1 MSTAQTAKTRHV
13 TAPSGTKYAYRR
25 LGVTCPGI
33 PLVILTHFRGVMD
46 KFDPLLLNLLASH
59 RSLITVDYSGVGL
72 STGRL
77 ATSIRDS
84 AADILEF
91 LAAIGEKE
99 IDLLGFSLGGMVAQ
113 LVALNADPAAIKI
126 RKLILA
132 GTTSSAGEGV
142 VASENEEDVG
152 VVGSVKEVDIETFR
166 TLFFPKNREGEIAL
180 QAWWERIHERK
191 GGDDD
196 DGVVAVATFV
206 SQGYADGAEGLRSQG
221 EMIAK
226 WATPDASRGLD
237 GSYDRLGELGI
248 PVLVANGNV
257 SISLSLFFSSFF
269 SFLRS
274 VLFFCPEMRYPC

>member
-1 MSTAQTAKTRHV
+1 MSTAQTAKTHHV

-25 LGVTCPGI
+25 LGVTSPGI
-33 PLVILTHFRGVMD
+33 PLLILTHFRGVMD
-46 KFDPLLLNLLASH
+46 KFDPLLLNLLAAH
-59 RSLITVDYSGVGL
+59 RSVITVDYSGVGL

-91 LAAIGEKE
+91 LAAIGERE

-113 LVALNADPAAIKI
+113 LVALNADPAVTKI

-142 VASENEEDVG
+142 VASENEDVG
-152 VVGSVKEVDIETFR
+152 AVGSVKDVDIGVFR
-166 TLFFPKNREGEIAL
+166 KLFFPRNREGEIAC

-191 GGDDD
+191 G
-196 DGVVAVATFV
+196 DGVVATWL
-206 SQGYADGAEGLRSQG
+206 SQGYVDGAEGLKSQG

-226 WATPDASRGLD
+226 WAAPDASRELD
-237 GSYDRLGELGI
+237 GSYARLGSLGI
-248 PVLVANGNV
+248 PVLVANGHV
-257 SISLSLFFSSFF
+257 
-269 SFLRS
+269 SFLF
-274 VLFFCPEMRYPC
+274 LNFFFFCLLFCLPLFVCELRRYDDDD